1 MAAQA
6 LSGIINAKVPA
17 HMKPHAILINIARSD
32 VVDEAAL
39 VDALA
44 MGLRA
49 LANPDDLAQG
59 RSPRAVRS

>member
-1 MAAQA
+1 
-6 LSGIINAKVPA
+6 
-17 HMKPHAILINIARSD
+17 MKPHAILINIARSD